1 MEFEAEV
8 RGGVEEGLGAKE
20 AGTAVEEGGREETA
34 AELES
39 DDSKRRVAL
48 SAEGDD
54 CDADAEGDNAKATE
68 APTMQ
73 TCSAS
78 VFAMKKRDVV
88 CGREADHSKGNRK
101 CRRHSLAF
109 GARDYFAGG
118 RGLHVAQQ
126 RLLHGVLGRF
136 HRLRLAAFFPIVIP
150 KRIVDMQIQCA
161 CDTRVQRA
169 PHLNWDSSTTSMVM

>member
-1 MEFEAEV
+1 VEFEAEV

-20 AGTAVEEGGREETA
+20 AGTAVEEGGREEP

-73 TCSAS
+73 TCSTS
-78 VFAMKKRDVV
+78 VFAMKKRHVV
-88 CGREADHSKGNRK
+88 SRREADHSKGNSK

-109 GARDYFAGG
+109 GARDYFARG

-126 RLLHGVLGRF
+126 RLLHGVLSRF

-150 KRIVDMQIQCA
+150 KRIVDMQILCA
-161 CDTRVQRA
+161 CDTCEQRA